1 MQKYYAGWST
11 FVKLANGNI
20 RYLMELIYGV
30 MDIW

>member
-20 RYLMELIYGV
+20 RYLMELI
-30 MDIW
+30 